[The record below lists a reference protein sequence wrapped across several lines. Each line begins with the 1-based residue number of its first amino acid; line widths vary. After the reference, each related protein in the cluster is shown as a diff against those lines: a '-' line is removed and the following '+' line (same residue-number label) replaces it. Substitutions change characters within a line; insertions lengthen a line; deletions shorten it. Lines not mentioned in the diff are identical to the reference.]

1 MYIYIYVH
9 VYMYYIHII
18 VVASIDTMIYHS
30 YIAMNLPRFFLIS
43 PAEAWCSNTK
53 ASMILWLCLYEHVFY
68 GMFMDNPLPMTD
80 PCMLMVD

>member
-30 YIAMNLPRFFLIS
+30 YIAMNLPRFFLDF
-43 PAEAWCSNTK
+43 
-53 ASMILWLCLYEHVFY
+53 ASRSLVFKHQSIY
-68 GMFMDNPLPMTD
+68 DTVAMF
-80 PCMLMVD
+80 V